1 MTWLGALRFGAPSHG
16 GIILFVFGFL
26 VSAFGLALASAP
38 SSPDELGVLG
48 LVLGPTLVAFGLPG
62 LIVGAAI
69 LRHHRTA
76 QLFGILAA
84 SLYGAVLASL
94 GLAGSIVFIILGVML
109 FVAAGSLLV
118 AYRRNEV

>member
-1 MTWLGALRFGAPSHG
+1 M
-16 GIILFVFGFL
+16 
-26 VSAFGLALASAP
+26 
-38 SSPDELGVLG
+38 
-48 LVLGPTLVAFGLPG
+48 AFGLPG